1 MVKIGYARVSSKNQK
16 LDRQLE
22 ALQDCEKIFSDKLS
36 GASLNREGLNQ
47 LLAFIREGDIVVVL
61 ELDRLGRN
69 NIELTDT
76 MNKIQQAGATLEVL
90 TLPTTKGIEDENLR
104 RLINNLM
111 IELYKYQAENER
123 QKIRERQQQG
133 IEIAKRNGKFKGRK
147 PRFTLNDPHLLHAIQ
162 LHVEEDYSIK
172 EIERLTKIPENT
184 FRRYLKKYLD
194 QKRVN

>member
-1 MVKIGYARVSSKNQK
+1 MARIGYARVSSKNQK

-123 QKIRERQQQG
+123 QKIRERTL
-133 IEIAKRNGKFKGRK
+133 RK
-147 PRFTLNDPHLLHAIQ
+147 PCTGYD
-162 LHVEEDYSIK
+162 S
-172 EIERLTKIPENT
+172 
-184 FRRYLKKYLD
+184 
-194 QKRVN
+194 